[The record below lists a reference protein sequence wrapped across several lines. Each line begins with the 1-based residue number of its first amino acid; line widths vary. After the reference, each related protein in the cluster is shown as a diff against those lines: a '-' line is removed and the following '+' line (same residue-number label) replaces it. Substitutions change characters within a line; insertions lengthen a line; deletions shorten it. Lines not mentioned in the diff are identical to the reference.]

1 MTPAGFVS
9 VCALLPCGLRALAC
23 CFRLHTEAVISCHDM
38 ISLEAYRALAEL
50 RHQVRRLLAFSE
62 EQARTAGLEPQQHQL
77 LLAVKGLPAGEA
89 PTIRSIAARLLLRHH
104 SVVELVDR
112 LEARSLIERETD
124 THDRR
129 AIRLRIT
136 AKGERTLKKL
146 SEAHAAELQTLG
158 PALVA
163 AVGLVMQPP
172 PPPPAPLRRR
182 RRGGRAK

>member
-1 MTPAGFVS
+1 
-9 VCALLPCGLRALAC
+9 
-23 CFRLHTEAVISCHDM
+23 M

-62 EQARTAGLEPQQHQL
+62 AQARTAGLEPQQHQL
-77 LLAVKGLPAGEA
+77 LLAVKGLPAGQA
-89 PTIRSIAARLLLRHH
+89 PTIRAVAARLLLRHH

-129 AIRLRIT
+129 ALRLRIT

-163 AVGLVMQPP
+163 AVGGVMQP
-172 PPPPAPLRRR
+172 ATTHGQATLQR
-182 RRGGRAK
+182 RRGRDK